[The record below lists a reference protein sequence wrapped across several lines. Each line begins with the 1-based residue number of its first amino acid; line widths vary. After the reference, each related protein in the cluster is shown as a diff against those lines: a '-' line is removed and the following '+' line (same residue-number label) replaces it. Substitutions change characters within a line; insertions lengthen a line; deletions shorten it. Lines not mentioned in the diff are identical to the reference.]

1 MAMKLSTRNV
11 SHHDGRPS
19 HEGGERDTLAL
30 LGGVALVVIG
40 AGIVLSNPV
49 VRRYVE
55 QSPLKNVLGNLI
67 PDVERYFR
75 LRAM

>member
-11 SHHDGRPS
+11 LHHDAQPS
-19 HEGGERDTLAL
+19 NERDTLIM

-40 AGIVLSNPV
+40 AGIVLSNPA
-49 VRRYVE
+49 VRRYVKRN
-55 QSPLKNVLGNLI
+55 PLKNVISNLI
-67 PDVERYFR
+67 PDVERYFK

>member
-11 SHHDGRPS
+11 SHHEARPS
-19 HEGGERDTLAL
+19 PERNERDTLIM

-55 QSPLKNVLGNLI
+55 QSPLKNLINNLI
-67 PDVERYFR
+67 PDVERYFK

>member
-19 HEGGERDTLAL
+19 HEGSERDALAL

-40 AGIVLSNPV
+40 AGIVCPI
-49 VRRYVE
+49 R
-55 QSPLKNVLGNLI
+55 Q
-67 PDVERYFR
+67 
-75 LRAM
+75 

>member
-11 SHHDGRPS
+11 SHYNDRPS
-19 HEGGERDTLAL
+19 NERDTLIM

-40 AGIVLSNPV
+40 AGIVLSNPA

-55 QSPLKNVLGNLI
+55 RSPLKNVIGNLI
-67 PDVERYFR
+67 PDVERYFK

>member
-1 MAMKLSTRNV
+1 VMKLGKRNV
-11 SHHDGRPS
+11 LHHDGRTS
-19 HEGGERDTLAL
+19 NERDTLIM

-40 AGIVLSNPV
+40 AGIVLSNPA

-55 QSPLKNVLGNLI
+55 RSPLKNVISNLI
-67 PDVERYFR
+67 PDVERYFK

>member
-19 HEGGERDTLAL
+19 HEGRERDTLVL

-40 AGIVLSNPV
+40 AGIVLSNPA

>member
-11 SHHDGRPS
+11 SHHDARPS
-19 HEGGERDTLAL
+19 NEGSERDTLIM
-30 LGGVALVVIG
+30 LGGVALLVIG
-40 AGIVLSNPV
+40 AGIVLSNPA

-55 QSPLKNVLGNLI
+55 RSPLKNVISNLI
-67 PDVERYFR
+67 PDVERYFK

>member
-1 MAMKLSTRNV
+1 MKLSTRNV

-19 HEGGERDTLAL
+19 NERDTLLL
-30 LGGVALVVIG
+30 LGGAALVVIG
-40 AGIVLSNPV
+40 AGMVLSNPA

-55 QSPLKNVLGNLI
+55 QSPLKNIIGNLI

>member
-1 MAMKLSTRNV
+1 MKLSNRNV
-11 SHHDGRPS
+11 SHHDGRS
-19 HEGGERDTLAL
+19 SNERDTLMM

-40 AGIVLSNPV
+40 AGMVLSNPA

-67 PDVERYFR
+67 PDVERYFK

>member
-1 MAMKLSTRNV
+1 MKLSTRSV
-11 SHHDGRPS
+11 SRRDDRPS
-19 HEGGERDTLAL
+19 NERDTLIM

-40 AGIVLSNPV
+40 AGMVLSNPA

-55 QSPLKNVLGNLI
+55 QSPLKNIIGNLI
-67 PDVERYFR
+67 PDVERYFK

>member
-1 MAMKLSTRNV
+1 M
-11 SHHDGRPS
+11 
-19 HEGGERDTLAL
+19 
-30 LGGVALVVIG
+30 LGGVALLVIG
-40 AGIVLSNPV
+40 AGIILSNPV

-67 PDVERYFR
+67 PDVERYFK

>member
-1 MAMKLSTRNV
+1 MKLSTRNV
-11 SHHDGRPS
+11 SHHDSRPS
-19 HEGGERDTLAL
+19 NERDTLIM

-40 AGIVLSNPV
+40 AGIVLSNPA

-55 QSPLKNVLGNLI
+55 RSPLKNVIGNLI
-67 PDVERYFR
+67 PDVERYFK

>member
-19 HEGGERDTLAL
+19 NERDTLIM
-30 LGGVALVVIG
+30 LGGIALVVIG
-40 AGIVLSNPV
+40 AGIVLSNPA

-55 QSPLKNVLGNLI
+55 RSPLKNVISNLI
-67 PDVERYFR
+67 PDVERYFK

>member
-1 MAMKLSTRNV
+1 MKLSTRNI
-11 SHHDGRPS
+11 SHHDARPS
-19 HEGGERDTLAL
+19 NERDTLIM

-40 AGIVLSNPV
+40 AGILLSNPA

-55 QSPLKNVLGNLI
+55 QSPLKNILGNLI
-67 PDVERYFR
+67 PDVERYFK

>member
-1 MAMKLSTRNV
+1 VIAMKLSNRSV
-11 SHHDGRPS
+11 SHRDVRS
-19 HEGGERDTLAL
+19 SNERDTLMM

-40 AGIVLSNPV
+40 AGMVLSNPA

-55 QSPLKNVLGNLI
+55 QSPFNNLLGNLI
-67 PDVERYFR
+67 PDVERYFK

>member
-11 SHHDGRPS
+11 SHHDTRPS
-19 HEGGERDTLAL
+19 NQGTERDTLIM
-30 LGGVALVVIG
+30 LGGVALLVIG
-40 AGIVLSNPV
+40 AGIVLSNPA

-55 QSPLKNVLGNLI
+55 RSPLKNVISNLI
-67 PDVERYFR
+67 PDVERYFK

>member
-1 MAMKLSTRNV
+1 MPMKLSTRNV
-11 SHHDGRPS
+11 SHHDARPS
-19 HEGGERDTLAL
+19 HERDTLLL
-30 LGGVALVVIG
+30 LGGAALVVIG
-40 AGIVLSNPV
+40 AGIVLSNPA

-55 QSPLKNVLGNLI
+55 QSPLKNILGNLI

>member
-1 MAMKLSTRNV
+1 MKLSNRNV
-11 SHHDGRPS
+11 SHHEGRTS
-19 HEGGERDTLAL
+19 NERDTLMM

-40 AGIVLSNPV
+40 AGMVLSNPA

-55 QSPLKNVLGNLI
+55 QSPFKNVLGNLI
-67 PDVERYFR
+67 PDVERYFK

>member
-1 MAMKLSTRNV
+1 MKLMNRNTLHYDRGL
-11 SHHDGRPS
+11 SN
-19 HEGGERDTLAL
+19 ERDTLML

-40 AGIVLSNPV
+40 AGVVLSNPA
-49 VRRYVE
+49 VRKYVE
-55 QSPLKNVLGNLI
+55 QSPLKNILGNLI

>member
-1 MAMKLSTRNV
+1 MAMKLSTRKV
-11 SHHDGRPS
+11 SHHDVRPS
-19 HEGGERDTLAL
+19 HEGNERDTLTL

-67 PDVERYFR
+67 PDVERYFK